1 MRIRIHPLRPA
12 SIFWTLASLTWA
24 AMAAAQSDLE
34 KPAERALEIET
45 NLRAGVAKVDITP
58 PPETKVIGHVRETH
72 GARDPIR
79 AAVLLLDD
87 GRTKAALVTF
97 DLLAPWDDLV
107 AEVRSSVARVTGIPK
122 ENILV
127 ACSHN
132 HSGPSWSKET
142 PYGKQVIEQV
152 STAAAAAARSSRPAS
167 IGYGEGSIHF
177 GINRRKVIDGRA
189 VLRLNPEGPNDPR
202 VKVLRIDDGRGL
214 APMAVVMH
222 AVCHPCV
229 FTWGDKYSAPY
240 PNGFPKMSA
249 DFPGE
254 AQRFVE
260 MVYGQPTQT
269 LFLQGCAGNIRPNL
283 PGFPYRCGDEADI
296 RWIGRDLGC
305 EVVRT
310 ADRAATREEMAK
322 RPRIYPIKVA
332 SGIVDLPGKEKPV
345 RCELQAMR
353 VGPFLFLA
361 LPGEPFVEY
370 GLQIDKAIADRAI
383 PIVVGYA
390 NGGPYYVCTDQAYRE
405 GGYEPNM
412 TPLAAGAEPIILKQ
426 IQILADRVIG
436 DVFESFAPRLPVD
449 NKYYTPTI
457 PGAPDVKK

>member
-1 MRIRIHPLRPA
+1 MEIRIRPLLLISAICTVVALPWSA
-12 SIFWTLASLTWA
+12 T
-24 AMAAAQSDLE
+24 AAAQSAPETVADGAF
-34 KPAERALEIET
+34 KVET
-45 NLRAGVAKVDITP
+45 NLRAGVAKIDITP
-58 PPETKVIGHVRETH
+58 PPDTKVVGHVRETH
-72 GARDPIR
+72 GVRDPIR
-79 AAVLLLDD
+79 AAILLLDD
-87 GRTKAALVTF
+87 GRTKAAIVSF

-107 AEVRSSVARVTGIPK
+107 AEVRSAVSGAAGIPK
-122 ENILV
+122 PHILI

-132 HSGPSWSKET
+132 HSGPAWSKET
-142 PYGKQVIEQV
+142 PYGKRVIEQIT
-152 STAAAAAARSSRPAS
+152 TAAAEAARSLRPVS
-167 IGYGEGSIHF
+167 IGYGEGSIQF

-189 VLRLNPEGPNDPR
+189 VVRLNPEGPNDRR

-229 FTWGDKYSAPY
+229 FTWGDKFSDPH

-260 MVYGQPTQT
+260 MVYGLPTQT

-305 EVVRT
+305 EVVRA
-310 ADRAATREEMAK
+310 ADRAAIREEMAR
-322 RPRIYPIKVA
+322 RPKVYPIKIA
-332 SGIVDLPGKEKPV
+332 SSVVDLPGKEKPV
-345 RCELQAMR
+345 RCEFQALR
-353 VGPFLFLA
+353 VGPFVFLA

-370 GLQIDKAIADRAI
+370 GFQIEKAIADRAV

-390 NGGPYYVCTDQAYRE
+390 NGGPYYVCTAQAHKE

-412 TPLAAGAEPIILKQ
+412 TPLAPEAEPLIVKEILL
-426 IQILADRVIG
+426 LADRVIG
-436 DVFESFAPRLPVD
+436 DVFESFAPRLPVE
-449 NKYYTPTI
+449 NPYYTPSI
-457 PGAPDVKK
+457 PGGPAAKK

>member
-1 MRIRIHPLRPA
+1 MQVGMILRRGLSIIGIMAVLPWAPDA
-12 SIFWTLASLTWA
+12 S
-24 AMAAAQSDLE
+24 AQKAPVQPDAVAF
-34 KPAERALEIET
+34 KIET

-58 PPETKVIGHVRETH
+58 PPGTKVVGHVRETQ

-87 GRTKAALVTF
+87 GRTRAALVTF
-97 DLLAPWDDLV
+97 DLLAPWDDMV
-107 AEVRSSVARVTGIPK
+107 AEVRSAVFQATGIPR

-132 HSGPSWSKET
+132 HSGPGWSNET
-142 PYGKQVIEQV
+142 LYGKRVIGQIA
-152 STAAAAAARSSRPAS
+152 TAAAEAARTSRPAS

-189 VLRLNPEGPNDPR
+189 VVRLNPEGPNDPR

-229 FTWGDKYSAPY
+229 FTWGDKYSEPY
-240 PNGFPKMSA
+240 PEGFPKMSA

-310 ADRAATREEMAK
+310 ADRAAIREEIAR
-322 RPRIYPIKVA
+322 RPKVYPIKVA
-332 SGIVDLPGKEKPV
+332 SAIVDLPGKEKPV
-345 RCELQAMR
+345 RCELQALR

-370 GLQIDKAIADRAI
+370 GFQIEKAIADRAI

-390 NGGPYYVCTDQAYRE
+390 NGGPYYVCTAQAHKE

-412 TPLAAGAEPIILKQ
+412 TPLASEAEPIIVKQ
-426 IQILADRVIG
+426 VLRLADRVIG
-436 DVFESFAPRLPVD
+436 DVFESFAPALPSD
-449 NKYYTPTI
+449 TRYYTPSI
-457 PGAPDVKK
+457 PGGPDVKK

>member
-1 MRIRIHPLRPA
+1 MQVGMVLRRGLSIIGIMAVLPWAPDA
-12 SIFWTLASLTWA
+12 S
-24 AMAAAQSDLE
+24 AQKAPVQPDAGAF
-34 KPAERALEIET
+34 KIET

-58 PPETKVIGHVRETH
+58 PPGTKVVGHVRETQ
-72 GARDPIR
+72 GVRDPIR

-87 GRTKAALVTF
+87 GRTRAALVTF

-107 AEVRSSVARVTGIPK
+107 AEVRSAVFQATGTPR

-132 HSGPSWSKET
+132 HSGPGWSKET
-142 PYGKQVIEQV
+142 SYGKQVIGQIKE
-152 STAAAAAARSSRPAS
+152 AAAEAARTSRPAS

-189 VLRLNPEGPNDPR
+189 VVRLNPEGPNDPR

-229 FTWGDKYSAPY
+229 FTWGDKYSEPY
-240 PNGFPKMSA
+240 PEGFPKMSA

-254 AQRFVE
+254 GQRFVE

-310 ADRAATREEMAK
+310 ADRAAIREEMAR
-322 RPRIYPIKVA
+322 RPKVYPIKVA
-332 SGIVDLPGKEKPV
+332 SAIVDLPGKEKPV
-345 RCELQAMR
+345 RCELQALR

-370 GLQIDKAIADRAI
+370 GFQIEKAIADRAI

-390 NGGPYYVCTDQAYRE
+390 NGGPYYVCTAQAHKE

-412 TPLAAGAEPIILKQ
+412 TPLAGKAEPIIVKQ
-426 IQILADRVIG
+426 VLRLADRVIG
-436 DVFESFAPRLPVD
+436 DVFESFAPALPSD
-449 NKYYTPTI
+449 TRYYTPSI
-457 PGAPDVKK
+457 PGGPDVKK

>member
-1 MRIRIHPLRPA
+1 MRTRIHPLGLISSVTILGSLACAATATAQPA
-12 SIFWTLASLTWA
+12 PEQADTGAF
-24 AMAAAQSDLE
+24 
-34 KPAERALEIET
+34 KIET

-58 PPETKVIGHVRETH
+58 PPETKVVGHVRETH

-87 GRTKAALVTF
+87 GRTTAALVTF

-107 AEVRSSVARVTGIPK
+107 AEVRSAVSQSTGIPK
-122 ENILV
+122 QNILV

-132 HSGPSWSKET
+132 HSGPGWSKDT
-142 PYGKQVIEQV
+142 PHGKRVIGQIA
-152 STAAAAAARSSRPAS
+152 TAAAEAARGSRLAS

-189 VLRLNPEGPNDPR
+189 VVRLNPEGPNDPR

-229 FTWGDKYSAPY
+229 FTWGDKYSEPY
-240 PNGFPKMSA
+240 PGGFPKMSA

-310 ADRAATREEMAK
+310 ADRAAIREEMAK
-322 RPRIYPIKVA
+322 RPKVYPIKVA

-345 RCELQAMR
+345 RCELQALR

-370 GLQIDKAIADRAI
+370 AFQIEKAIADRAI

-390 NGGPYYVCTDQAYRE
+390 NGGPYYVCTAQAHKE

-412 TPLAAGAEPIILKQ
+412 TPLAGEAEPIIVKQ
-426 IQILADRVIG
+426 ILLLADRVIG
-436 DVFESFAPRLPVD
+436 DVFESFAPGPPSD
-449 NKYYTPTI
+449 TKYYTPSI
-457 PGAPDVKK
+457 PGGPDVKK